1 MFVTIKIKKII
12 GLISCIIGICLL
24 TIGIIN
30 VNNTKA
36 ILTSSEIFEPN
47 YIIVIDAGH
56 GEPDGGAVSINGVRE
71 ADLNLQ
77 VAKLLEEELIGL
89 GYEVVMTRNDEN
101 NIADSDLQNGAIRK
115 IKVSDINNRI
125 EITNN
130 ANADMLIS
138 IHMNKFSSEKYYGWQ
153 TFYKKNSGYSQMLAE
168 NIQEGINNNIE
179 RENKRTELPIENIK
193 LIDKSEIPAV
203 IVECG
208 FLSNIED
215 VRLLQ
220 TEEYRKQIV
229 DGIIEGI
236 EKFYSIDK

>member
-1 MFVTIKIKKII
+1 MFVTIKFKKIL
-12 GLISCIIGICLL
+12 GLISCMLGIGLL
-24 TIGIIN
+24 TFGIIN
-30 VNNTKA
+30 VNNKKA

-56 GEPDGGAVSINGVRE
+56 GEPDGGAVSVSGVRE
-71 ADLNLQ
+71 SDLNLQ
-77 VAKLLEEELIGL
+77 VAKLLEDELINL
-89 GYEVVMTRNDEN
+89 GYEVIMTRNDEN
-101 NIADSDLQNGAIRK
+101 NVADSELQDSTIRK

-125 EITNN
+125 QTTNT

-153 TFYKKNSGYSQMLAE
+153 TFYKKSSPYSKMIAE
-168 NIQEGINNNIE
+168 KIQKGINNNIE
-179 RENKRTELPIENIK
+179 RENKRKELPIENIK
-193 LIDKSEIPAV
+193 LIDSSKIPAV
-203 IVECG
+203 MVECG

-229 DGIIEGI
+229 DGIIEGV
-236 EKFYSIDK
+236 EEFYSIDK